1 MADRTDVR
9 GEEANPITGVH
20 IVHEPGTMDISEQER
35 TFASFM
41 MWTTRTVIAIIVL
54 LILLYLVNG

>member
-1 MADRTDVR
+1 MADRTDVH
-9 GEEANPITGVH
+9 GEEANPVKGVH
-20 IVHEPGTMDISEQER
+20 IEHEHGTMDISEQER

-41 MWTTRTVIAIIVL
+41 TLTTKTVIGIIVL